1 MPTVER
7 SEDGEIM
14 TLDFSNY
21 YFSSQLSEH
30 GVQIMNRA
38 YRIAMRR
45 YDRHDDRDDLRLA
58 LLTRYWSDAYVNI
71 EDYAASWD
79 ATRTDDDLGISL
91 PTWTKA
97 SVDLRALYVAHE
109 LCECVERM
117 MQALENAEAGVHDR
131 MPCAWEICTL

>member
-1 MPTVER
+1 MCEENTSSDIR
-7 SEDGEIM
+7 
-14 TLDFSNY
+14 TLDFSG
-21 YFSSQLSEH
+21 FDFTSQLSEH

-58 LLTRYWSDAYVNI
+58 LLTRYWNDAYVNI
-71 EDYAASWD
+71 EDYAASWNATCID
-79 ATRTDDDLGISL
+79 ADLGISL

-117 MQALENAEAGVHDR
+117 VQALENAEVGVHDR
-131 MPCAWEICTL
+131 MPAAWEICTL